1 MISIFTNFKY
11 YIMWNKINYETGLKI
26 FKGEI
31 DDIDL
36 AIELM
41 DKKAK
46 NKSKEF
52 AKVLCCGDLPE
63 LKLDEYKVPERFC
76 LKKVPKLLE
85 QIEYRR
91 IIAIKNLL
99 AGIDKIDVI
108 EMSIDI
114 VSIVLDI
121 SHNKLNERKFIDIV
135 GLGVFFLMLFKKL

>member
-1 MISIFTNFKY
+1 
-11 YIMWNKINYETGLKI
+11 MWNKINYETGLKI

-31 DDIDL
+31 DDLDL

-46 NKSKEF
+46 NLSKEF